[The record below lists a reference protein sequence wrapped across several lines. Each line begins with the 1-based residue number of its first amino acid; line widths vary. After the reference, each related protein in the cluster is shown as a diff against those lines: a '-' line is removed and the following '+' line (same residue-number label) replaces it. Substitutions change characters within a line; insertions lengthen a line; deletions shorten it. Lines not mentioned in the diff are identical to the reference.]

1 MKTKAQEITTR
12 VIVKDTIKRKERIFG
27 KVGQNLEQSLSQLK
41 WIFYI
46 LESYNK
52 NMRKYTLFLREN
64 SAKKAKVKMYT

>member
-46 LESYNK
+46 LESYSK
-52 NMRKYTLFLREN
+52 KMRKYTLFLREN

>member
-12 VIVKDTIKRKERIFG
+12 VIVKDTIKRKERIFE
-27 KVGQNLEQSLSQLK
+27 KVEQNLEQSLSQLK

-46 LESYNK
+46 LESYSK
-52 NMRKYTLFLREN
+52 NMRKYTLFLRDN